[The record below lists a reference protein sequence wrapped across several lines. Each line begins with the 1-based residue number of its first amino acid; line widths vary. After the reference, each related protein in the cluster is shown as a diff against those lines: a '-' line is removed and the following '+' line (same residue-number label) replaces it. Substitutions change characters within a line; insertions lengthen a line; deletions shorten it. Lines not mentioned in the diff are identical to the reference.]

1 MSQTIL
7 DTPLHLR
14 FGDFSGHTTEQLR
27 KLFETWGLLGKANSG
42 PLITE
47 VLNFTA
53 LAEQRLAE
61 QDARIHHLEALTTTD
76 ELTGLYNRRGFL
88 DGFNR
93 TLQSAR
99 RYSEEGVLAY
109 IDLDNFK
116 PINDTYGHHTGD
128 LILRRV
134 GELLLANVR
143 KTDLVGRLGGDE
155 FAVLLVHSVPQIGRK
170 RAEILRQILNS
181 NSVQYGGINIPIHA
195 SLGCADYQASS
206 QAEELLR
213 KADRA
218 MYREKHRFARKLRLI
233 SHQQLASAG

>member
-1 MSQTIL
+1 MSQSIV
-7 DTPLHLR
+7 DTSLPVP
-14 FGDFSGHTTEQLR
+14 FADFTGHATEHLR
-27 KLFETWGLLGKANSG
+27 KLFETYGISRNSKSSD
-42 PLITE
+42 LVAE
-47 VLNFTA
+47 VLSFTA
-53 LAEQRLAE
+53 HAEQRLAE

-99 RYSEEGVLAY
+99 RYNEEGVLAY

-116 PINDTYGHHTGD
+116 PVNDVYGHDAGD

-155 FAVLLVHSVPQIGRK
+155 FAVLFVHSVRQVGRK

-181 NSVQYGGINIPIHA
+181 SSVQYNGVNIPIHA
-195 SLGCADYQASS
+195 SLGCAEYEATSV
-206 QAEELLR
+206 AEDLLR

-218 MYREKHRFARKLRLI
+218 MYREKNRAARKPRLV
-233 SHQQLASAG
+233 SRR

>member
-1 MSQTIL
+1 MSQSII
-7 DTPLHLR
+7 DTSLSIP
-14 FGDFSGHTTEQLR
+14 FADYTGHATEQLR
-27 KLFETWGLLGKANSG
+27 KLFDTYGISRNSKSSD
-42 PLITE
+42 LVTE
-47 VLNFTA
+47 VLSFTA

-99 RYSEEGVLAY
+99 RYNEEGVLAY

-116 PINDTYGHHTGD
+116 PVNDAYGHDAGD

-155 FAVLLVHSVPQIGRK
+155 FAVLFVHSVRRVGRK

-181 NSVQYGGINIPIHA
+181 SNVLYNGVNIPIHA
-195 SLGCADYQASS
+195 SLGCAEYEATSV
-206 QAEELLR
+206 AEDLLR

-218 MYREKHRFARKLRLI
+218 MYREKNRAVRKPRLV
-233 SHQQLASAG
+233 SQR